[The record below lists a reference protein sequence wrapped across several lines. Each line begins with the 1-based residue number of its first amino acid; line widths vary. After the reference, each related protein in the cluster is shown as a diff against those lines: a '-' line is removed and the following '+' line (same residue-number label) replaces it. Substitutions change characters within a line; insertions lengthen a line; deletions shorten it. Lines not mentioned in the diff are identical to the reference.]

1 MSRVVLGDA
10 IFAGRTFHVMND
22 KGVFSLGK
30 Y

>member
-1 MSRVVLGDA
+1 MSGVVLGHA
-10 IFAGRTFHVMND
+10 IFAGRTFRVMNG